1 MNFGEK
7 LHQLRTDNHLT
18 QQDVAI
24 RLGMTKSNI
33 SYYETGIKTPPADIL
48 IKLAKIFHVSTD
60 YLLDISATETVS
72 LDNYEN
78 GEQEIV
84 FRLLQYFDGAASA
97 VHEEYE

>member
-18 QQDVAI
+18 QQDVAT

-48 IKLAKIFHVSTD
+48 IKIARIFHVSTD
-60 YLLDISATETVS
+60 YLLDVDTAQMISLQGLNDEEVAAVKHIVTVMQH
-72 LDNYEN
+72 NK
-78 GEQEIV
+78 
-84 FRLLQYFDGAASA
+84 
-97 VHEEYE
+97 

>member
-18 QQDVAI
+18 QQDVAN

-60 YLLDISATETVS
+60 YLLDVDSSQMISLQGLNDEEIAAVKHIVTVMQH
-72 LDNYEN
+72 NK
-78 GEQEIV
+78 
-84 FRLLQYFDGAASA
+84 
-97 VHEEYE
+97 

>member
-18 QQDVAI
+18 QQDVAN

-48 IKLAKIFHVSTD
+48 IKIARIFHVSTD
-60 YLLDISATETVS
+60 YLLDVDTAQMISLQGLNDEEIAAVKHIVTVMQH
-72 LDNYEN
+72 NK
-78 GEQEIV
+78 
-84 FRLLQYFDGAASA
+84 
-97 VHEEYE
+97 

>member
-48 IKLAKIFHVSTD
+48 IKIARIFHVSTD
-60 YLLDISATETVS
+60 YLLDVDTAQMISLQGLNDEEIAAVKHIVTVMQH
-72 LDNYEN
+72 NK
-78 GEQEIV
+78 
-84 FRLLQYFDGAASA
+84 
-97 VHEEYE
+97 

>member
-18 QQDVAI
+18 QQDVAN

-48 IKLAKIFHVSTD
+48 IKIARIFHVSTD
-60 YLLDISATETVS
+60 YLLDVDTAQMLSLQGLNDEEIAAIKHIVTVMQH
-72 LDNYEN
+72 NK
-78 GEQEIV
+78 
-84 FRLLQYFDGAASA
+84 
-97 VHEEYE
+97 

>member
-18 QQDVAI
+18 QQDVAN

-48 IKLAKIFHVSTD
+48 IKIARIFHVSTD
-60 YLLDISATETVS
+60 YLLDVDTAQMISLQGLNDEEVAAVKHIVTVMQH
-72 LDNYEN
+72 NK
-78 GEQEIV
+78 
-84 FRLLQYFDGAASA
+84 
-97 VHEEYE
+97 

>member
-18 QQDVAI
+18 QQDIAI

-60 YLLDISATETVS
+60 YLLDVDTAQMISLQGLNDEEVAAVKHIVTVMQH
-72 LDNYEN
+72 NK
-78 GEQEIV
+78 
-84 FRLLQYFDGAASA
+84 
-97 VHEEYE
+97 